1 MPSRADIAVGPTPSS
16 YNVRACSTAA
26 SPCFAQDEQ
35 AYACLHAA
43 DYAALSDPTPTPTR
57 EALSSAIQQSWA
69 SCRRG
74 ITNRY

>member
-1 MPSRADIAVGPTPSS
+1 MTPG
-16 YNVRACSTAA
+16 TFAA
-26 SPCFAQDEQ
+26 RLAALEVLEAAQDEQ

-43 DYAALSDPTPTPTR
+43 DYAALSDPTPTATR